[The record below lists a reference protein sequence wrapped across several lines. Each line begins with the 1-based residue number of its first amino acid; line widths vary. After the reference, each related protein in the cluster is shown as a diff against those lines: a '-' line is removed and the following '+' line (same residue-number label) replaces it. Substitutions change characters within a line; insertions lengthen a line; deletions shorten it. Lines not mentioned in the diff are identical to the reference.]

1 MELVTS
7 WERKGITQGIAQG
20 AAQGEQQG
28 ALKVLLLVLR
38 ERFGPIAPP
47 VQKRLRKLSVTQVQA
62 LTKAS
67 FKFANAEDVAFWL
80 DQQADD

>member
-7 WERKGITQGIAQG
+7 WERKGIAQG
-20 AAQGEQQG
+20 AQQG

-47 VQKRLRKLSVTQVQA
+47 VQKRLRKLSVAQVQD

-67 FKFANAEDVAFWL
+67 FKFTDTGDLASWL
-80 DQQADD
+80 DQKDRQ